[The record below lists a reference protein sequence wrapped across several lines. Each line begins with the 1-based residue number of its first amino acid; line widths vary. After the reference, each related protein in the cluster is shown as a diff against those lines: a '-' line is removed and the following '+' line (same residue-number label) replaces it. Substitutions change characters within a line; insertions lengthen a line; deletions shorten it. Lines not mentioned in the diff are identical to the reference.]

1 MKKLHFWNNDKLG
14 LFNDVN
20 KNKIMRILGV
30 ILSFLAILTA
40 CVSTKSIPEASP
52 MIFPTQSN
60 TLLWKITGNGITKDC
75 YIFGTMHIIE
85 KDYFIFPESLQKKIK
100 ATDQLVME
108 IANINQMDAL
118 KYLMLENGNLKD
130 FFNKK
135 QLDTLYS
142 WAFKNVGMDSTTLM
156 KNFGKMKPFVL
167 SQISTQLA
175 FEGPTE
181 SYEKS
186 IQTIA
191 DAKKIPNFG
200 LETIA
205 EQMSFFDK
213 LTMEDQVEMVM
224 AGTRS
229 EDNGKADSKEMMQI
243 YKTQNVDA
251 LYALIHKK
259 ESVFSENEASFLSDR
274 NKRWIPQLKNYF
286 SKGKCFVAVGAAH
299 LGGSEGVLRLL
310 QKEGYTISPVKL

>member
-1 MKKLHFWNNDKLG
+1 MKF
-14 LFNDVN
+14 FA
-20 KNKIMRILGV
+20 I
-30 ILSFLAILTA
+30 ILSLFAITSS
-40 CVSTKSIPEASP
+40 CITTKIIPEASP
-52 MIFPTQSN
+52 MPFPTKSDA
-60 TLLWKITGNGITKDC
+60 LLWKITGNGITQDC
-75 YIFGTMHIIE
+75 YVFGTMHIIE
-85 KDYFIFPESLQKKIK
+85 KDYFVFPESLQKKIK

-108 IANINQMDAL
+108 IADVNQADVM
-118 KYLMLENGNLKD
+118 KYVMLEKGNLKD
-130 FFNKK
+130 FFTQK
-135 QLDTLYS
+135 QLDTLYA
-142 WAFKNVGMDSTTLM
+142 WAFKNVAMDSTTLM
-156 KNFGKMKPFVL
+156 NSFGKMKPFIL
-167 SQISTQLA
+167 AQLSTQLA
-175 FEGPTE
+175 FDGPTE

-186 IQTIA
+186 IQALT

-200 LETIA
+200 LETMA

-213 LTMEDQVEMVM
+213 LTMNEQIEMVM

-229 EDNGKADSKEMMQI
+229 ADNGKSDSKEMMQI
-243 YKTQNVDA
+243 YKSQNVDA

-259 ESVFSENEASFLSDR
+259 ESIFSENEASFLSDR